1 MATACAEA
9 RRIPRISAALVSI
22 AGREG
27 IHARGLSSISRVRT
41 CSSPGAIWS
50 PGRVARAAS
59 VSMTI
64 RERGEEAGEVT
75 IVLMATSKRSPARKP
90 AGTKAP
96 PKGPKMPA
104 AGAKTVKRFEAL
116 AEPFEARGAKRSKMF
131 GMPVLKAGDKV
142 FAGTFGDAMTFKL
155 GPEDLEK
162 AKTHS
167 GVEAF
172 EPMKGRPMKEWVLV
186 PLAHATRWPDLAER
200 AFSYVT

>member
-1 MATACAEA
+1 M
-9 RRIPRISAALVSI
+9 PYPFAAAADHGTSVEI
-22 AGREG
+22 FHGN
-27 IHARGLSSISRVRT
+27 HN
-41 CSSPGAIWS
+41 AIE
-50 PGRVARAAS
+50 
-59 VSMTI
+59 T
-64 RERGEEAGEVT
+64 
-75 IVLMATSKRSPARKP
+75 RSPITSFVP
-90 AGTKAP
+90 Y
-96 PKGPKMPA
+96 
-104 AGAKTVKRFEAL
+104 TVGNQPHIIGGYTCTPLVKF
-116 AEPFEARGAKRSKMF
+116 PISD
-131 GMPVLKAGDKV
+131 LKAGDKV